1 MKQIIKNKYQEK
13 YNNLYLKFTLCMCFL
28 LFTISLFTQNSIS
41 KAQISEDKL
50 GVIYEMSLNT
60 ICGMNIDKLQVSIG
74 NIYNVI
80 DMDGNLEGYSLGYFV
95 GDIPYGYAIYSIK
108 NNCIQVFPKQ
118 NYRRD

>member
-1 MKQIIKNKYQEK
+1 MKQIIKNKYREK
-13 YNNLYLKFTLCMCFL
+13 YNYLFSKFTLFICFL

-50 GVIYEMSLNT
+50 GAIYEMSLNT

-95 GDIPYGYAIYSIK
+95 
-108 NNCIQVFPKQ
+108 
-118 NYRRD
+118 